1 MLLTKENIDKIKYK
15 TKAVPLAKANAE
27 INVALLPASL
37 LSESRERRKE
47 AENKLEKIKNDKPE
61 TTLEDVLNDMPDNE
75 ELGFKIIKFGVVD
88 DKGESVFET
97 QESFNELPLA
107 IQSEIQ
113 EAIFDYNGLSEKS
126 QGELE
131 KN

>member
-113 EAIFDYNGLSEKS
+113 EAIFDYNGLNEKS

>member
-1 MLLTKENIDKIKYK
+1 MLLTKENIGKIKYK